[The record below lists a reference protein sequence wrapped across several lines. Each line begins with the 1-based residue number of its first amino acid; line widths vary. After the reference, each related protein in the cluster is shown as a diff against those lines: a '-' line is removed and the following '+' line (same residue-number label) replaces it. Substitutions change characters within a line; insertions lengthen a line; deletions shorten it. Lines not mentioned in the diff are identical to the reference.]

1 MRAHALA
8 PILALSVALTVS
20 SGYARTQEVPPA
32 PSLTDEQMEAFLR
45 TAKVIRTRGTEKGIT
60 GSVRAT
66 LSDGTLTHDAHIQS
80 IDQRKTTFQG
90 RDGLEF
96 NFRDSWQFNI
106 AAYKIDRLLGL
117 QLVPVAVKR
126 SWRGTTSAF
135 SWWVDDVLMDEGERL
150 KQKVLPPNVACWSE
164 QTRLLRMFDQL
175 IENTDRNIGNTLIT
189 RRWRLWAIDHTRAF
203 RYSKTL
209 RNPATLTGIDRTVL
223 ARLET
228 LDFETV
234 KRAVEGHITDADIR
248 NLLVRRDAMVEH
260 FKKLGDAAL
269 FDRRDPRSG
278 CAGT

>member
-8 PILALSVALTVS
+8 PCLAVSIALTILGAQV
-20 SGYARTQEVPPA
+20 RTQEVPAA
-32 PSLTDEQMEAFLR
+32 PQLTDQQMEEFLR
-45 TAKVIRTRGTEKGIT
+45 TARVVRSRTLNKGIT

-66 LSDGTLTHDAHIQS
+66 LTDGALTHDAHIQN
-80 IDQRKTTFQG
+80 IHERKTTFQG

-117 QLVPVAVKR
+117 HLVPVAVKR
-126 SWRGTTSAF
+126 NWKGSTSAF

-150 KQKVLPPNVACWSE
+150 KQKLLPPNAACWSE

-175 IENTDRNIGNTLIT
+175 IDNSDRNIGNTLIT

-209 RNPATLTGIDRTVL
+209 RNPASLTGIDRNVL
-223 ARLET
+223 ARLEA
-228 LDFETV
+228 LDFETLE
-234 KRAVEGHITDADIR
+234 RAVEGHITGADIR
-248 NLLVRRDAMVEH
+248 NLLERRDVMVAH
-260 FKKLGDAAL
+260 YRKLGEPGVY
-269 FDRRDPRSG
+269 DRRDPVIG

>member
-8 PILALSVALTVS
+8 PFLALSVALTLCSEYV
-20 SGYARTQEVPPA
+20 RTQEAPPVPQ
-32 PSLTDEQMEAFLR
+32 LTDEQMEEFLR
-45 TAKVIRTRGTEKGIT
+45 TAKVVRSRTLNKGIT

-66 LSDGTLTHDAHIQS
+66 LTDGALTHDAHIQN
-80 IDQRKTTFQG
+80 IHERKTTFQG

-117 QLVPVAVKR
+117 HLVPVAVKR
-126 SWRGTTSAF
+126 NWKGSTSAF

-150 KQKVLPPNVACWSE
+150 KQKLLPPNAACWSE

-175 IENTDRNIGNTLIT
+175 IDNSDRNIGNTLIT

-209 RNPATLTGIDRTVL
+209 RNPASLTGVDRNVL
-223 ARLET
+223 ARLEA
-228 LDFETV
+228 LDFETLE
-234 KRAVEGHITDADIR
+234 RAVEGHITGADIR
-248 NLLVRRDAMVEH
+248 NLLERRDVMVAH
-260 FKKLGDAAL
+260 YKKLGEVGL
-269 FDRRDPRSG
+269 YDRRDPVAG